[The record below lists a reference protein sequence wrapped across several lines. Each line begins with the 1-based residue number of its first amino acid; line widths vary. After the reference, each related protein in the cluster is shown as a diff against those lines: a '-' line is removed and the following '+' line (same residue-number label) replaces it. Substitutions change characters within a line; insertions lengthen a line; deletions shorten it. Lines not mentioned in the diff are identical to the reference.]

1 MKHWVFLLLAIFAL
15 ETAHASPIKHS
26 QSLMVGNTKVM
37 VGFSEYPLQ
46 AERSLDLTFNPE
58 GGIVGK
64 DGKIQFIQ
72 PNGEK
77 WFASKLPRYTRD
89 RNLWGFDNQAFPT
102 QGTWGMEIKINGSLA
117 TMPLEVGAR
126 PVGPPNNLIIALA
139 LLPILAVFMLVI
151 RAWVKVRPLRHIES
165 RTW

>member
-1 MKHWVFLLLAIFAL
+1 MKWLLVMFALLML
-15 ETAHASPIKHS
+15 ETAQASPIVHR
-26 QSLMVGNTKVM
+26 QTLMVGNTKVV

-58 GGIVGK
+58 GGISGK
-64 DGKIQFIQ
+64 EGKVQFIR

-77 WFASKLPRYTRD
+77 WFATKLPRYTRD
-89 RNLWGFDNQAFPT
+89 RNVWGFDNQAFPT
-102 QGTWGMEIKINGSLA
+102 EGTWRMEIKINGTLA

-139 LLPILAVFMLVI
+139 LLPILAVFTLAI
-151 RAWVKVRPLRHIES
+151 RAWLQVRPLRHVES
-165 RTW
+165 RSW